1 MGLNREESFQK
12 QTAIPHSFKKTA
24 IQFKT
29 DKANDLE
36 TDEKLKVD
44 FYEIGIAMQGGFT
57 LNYGTETLSY
67 KIDRC
72 HTEFED
78 NYKFPDNMPTEDE
91 KVWSILVT
99 TGAQPS
105 FKCQVNGVEVI
116 NLLFTDDICGFN
128 DWRDYWTEDITDVG
142 FFSEQTLFAGYS
154 SGNRL

>member
-1 MGLNREESFQK
+1 MEGNEKGTQSVEG
-12 QTAIPHSFKKTA
+12 IPHNFEKTA
-24 IQFKT
+24 IHFKT
-29 DKANDLE
+29 DRAGESENTEQLDVE
-36 TDEKLKVD
+36 
-44 FYEIGIAMQGGFT
+44 FYEGSGRLRGSFDLQ
-57 LNYGTETLSY
+57 YGSETFSY
-67 KIDRC
+67 KLYGCTTGDWR
-72 HTEFED
+72 T
-78 NYKFPDNMPTEDE
+78 FPDNMPTEDE
-91 KVWSILVT
+91 KVWSILLT